1 MARRQNDPAGPGV
14 AEPAA
19 STATEQ
25 AIEIMAERVA
35 EKAVIKVLD
44 ALSDRY
50 VDALAEKLP
59 AGIIDKIAASV
70 AEKIAAAASAPEKQ
84 EEAGIPK
91 RENGHDNKPP
101 ELAPPQ
107 TRSTRGGRQAR
118 KRRSPEHDDAPPEKK
133 SRTARKARK
142 EDTETTFTEGRS
154 TRSRAKKANDV
165 EAGKKAEGNTTDQD
179 LAEDDDNSDNLLVE
193 TMKPLDD
200 KDIEEW
206 AGWAEVESEPAFFN
220 FILKKF
226 GVGGVTVRE
235 LVSLEHWAL
244 AFLPQPVYGLVFL
257 FQYAPQ
263 LADEEDDDS
272 GEAPVWF
279 ANQTT
284 NNSCAS
290 VALLNIVMNANVELG
305 QRLQSFKE
313 STMDL
318 STPMRGN
325 SIGNNSF
332 IRTAHNSFVRRM
344 DQLNADLCLANEADA
359 HSPKEPRAKAAAK
372 KTKPTDK
379 SEVKQ
384 ASSEVD
390 YGFHFI
396 AYVPAGG
403 FVWELDGMRIRPRNI
418 GALDTEDWT
427 AIARPRIQ
435 HRIKE
440 YGETEIAFSL
450 LALCRSPFLAHGDTI
465 ASNLAA
471 LHRLRKAYADDATF
485 REVVEAHPHI
495 QMLDSEDALADFGL
509 DASDIADAQLPAQVQ
524 QQMQADK
531 FGSEQAR
538 NLFPELAA
546 DVQVAMAKYREE
558 LVAVAEEEDRVHS
571 RKKDYSPALHLWM
584 TKLAEKGVLE
594 EVIGNSQ

>member
-1 MARRQNDPAGPGV
+1 MARRQNAPAGSGV

-19 STATEQ
+19 STAAEQ
-25 AIEIMAERVA
+25 AIEDMAERVA

-50 VDALAEKLP
+50 VDAFAEKLQ
-59 AGIIDKIAASV
+59 AGIIDKIAAGV
-70 AEKIAAAASAPEKQ
+70 AERIAAAASATEKQ
-84 EEAGIPK
+84 EEASPK
-91 RENGHDNKPP
+91 RENGHDSKP
-101 ELAPPQ
+101 LDVPPA
-107 TRSTRGGRQAR
+107 RSTRSRYAR
-118 KRRSPEHDDAPPEKK
+118 KRRSPEPEDVPPEKK
-133 SRTARKARK
+133 SRTARKTRK
-142 EDTETTFTEGRS
+142 EDKEMDATEGRS

-165 EAGKKAEGNTTDQD
+165 DAGKKEEGNITDQD
-179 LAEDDDNSDNLLVE
+179 LAEDDTNSDNLLVE

-220 FILKKF
+220 FILNKL
-226 GVGGVTVRE
+226 GVRGVTVKE
-235 LVSLEHWAL
+235 LVSLETWAL

-263 LADEEDDDS
+263 LAEEDGDDS

-290 VALLNIVMNANVELG
+290 VALLNIVMNADNVELG
-305 QRLQSFKE
+305 QRLQTFKE
-313 STMDL
+313 STMNL

-359 HSPKEPRAKAAAK
+359 HNPKEPRVKSAPK
-372 KTKPTDK
+372 KVKPMDK
-379 SEVKQ
+379 SEPKQ
-384 ASSEVD
+384 PSSSDVD

-403 FVWELDGMRIRPRNI
+403 FVWELDGMRTRPRNI
-418 GALDTEDWT
+418 GALDTDDWT
-427 AIARPRIQ
+427 AIAGPRIQ

-450 LALCRSPFLAHGDTI
+450 LALCRSPVLAHRDI
-465 ASNLAA
+465 VASNLAA
-471 LHRLRKAYADDATF
+471 IRRLRDMYKDDAAFIET
-485 REVVEAHPHI
+485 VQDNAHI
-495 QMLDSEDALADFGL
+495 MVLDSEDALAEIGL
-509 DASDIADAQLPAQVQ
+509 GASEIADAQLSAQVQ
-524 QQMQADK
+524 QQMQGEE
-531 FGSEQAR
+531 FGPEQAR
-538 NLFPELAA
+538 NLFLNLAA
-546 DVQVAMAKYREE
+546 EVQLATAKYREE
-558 LVAVAEEEDRVHS
+558 LVAVTEEEDRVHS

-594 EVIGNSQ
+594 DVIGTSR